1 MLENESAS
9 DEFSRDMVTVHVVE
23 EPVTGRSDVEGAVKE
38 RLKSLTEVS
47 PDRVVFED
55 DEAAFERLWGRLAR
69 SVSLSSPHSS

>member
-1 MLENESAS
+1 VLENESAS

>member
-1 MLENESAS
+1 
-9 DEFSRDMVTVHVVE
+9 MVTVHVVE